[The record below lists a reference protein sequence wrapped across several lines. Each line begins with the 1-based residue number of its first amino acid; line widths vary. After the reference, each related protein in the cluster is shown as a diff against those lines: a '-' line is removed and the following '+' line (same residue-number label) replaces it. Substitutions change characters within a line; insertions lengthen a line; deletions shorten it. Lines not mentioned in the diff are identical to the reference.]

1 MGAVIGDAPGPGMP
15 VPILEVTA
23 GGLADGKLF
32 RGHHI
37 FAINGQSAK
46 GMSKRDAHTAIK
58 ECYVVKFTVS
68 AVASIT
74 GDEINYGGIQFLQ
87 GRATNHHQTGDMYN

>member
-1 MGAVIGDAPGPGMP
+1 MP

-46 GMSKRDAHTAIK
+46 GMSKRDAHKAIK

-68 AVASIT
+68 AVARSGPPPPLPGKLGAAGSGT
-74 GDEINYGGIQFLQ
+74 FEN
-87 GRATNHHQTGDMYN
+87 AEC